1 MQERLKVYFESLLIQ
16 TFWYA
21 KQYYIVLSRQGVL
34 VSACAV
40 FTSFTSRVIRSK
52 SPESQSKVADFLDSK
67 NYQSNHQKF
76 QILFHLSDRFLLS
89 CRGFQLIMSKE
100 YYKGNVISSLLYRQV
115 LFKFSGCYLSF
126 QLIKTSC
133 QQWRWNDRTSSDK
146 QLWFRVW
153 DIQYPSNINIKKL
166 IFRSKHF

>member
-1 MQERLKVYFESLLIQ
+1 MQGVRSWQDFVGQMLTVLLEWDCWGCCGKNLSICHWIILRILSF
-16 TFWYA
+16 TNNARKIEGLLWIFIDTDFVNA
-21 KQYYIVLSRQGVL
+21 KQFYIVLSRQGVL

-40 FTSFTSRVIRSK
+40 FTSFTSWVIRSK
-52 SPESQSKVADFLDSK
+52 SPESQSKVTDFLDSK

-89 CRGFQLIMSKE
+89 CRRFQLIMSKE

-126 QLIKTSC
+126 
-133 QQWRWNDRTSSDK
+133 
-146 QLWFRVW
+146 
-153 DIQYPSNINIKKL
+153 
-166 IFRSKHF
+166 